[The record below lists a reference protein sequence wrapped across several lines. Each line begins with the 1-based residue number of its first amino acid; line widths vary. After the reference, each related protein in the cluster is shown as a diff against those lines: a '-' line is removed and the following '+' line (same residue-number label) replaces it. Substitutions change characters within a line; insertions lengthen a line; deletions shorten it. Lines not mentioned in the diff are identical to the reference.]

1 MHKIFFL
8 RKSTQIWG
16 DKTDLSKKKVNFE
29 ANMVLNVQSH
39 SVLFGQKNTI
49 QGYTGIQ
56 EYGNTKKNGN
66 THIYMITAIWEY

>member
-1 MHKIFFL
+1 
-8 RKSTQIWG
+8 
-16 DKTDLSKKKVNFE
+16 
-29 ANMVLNVQSH
+29 MVFIVQSH
-39 SVLFGQKNTI
+39 TVLFGQKNTI